1 LLARVTQ
8 AATPKQF
15 NLLACVSMAS
25 SIKKKNDILVLVS
38 HVPAKKK

>member
-1 LLARVTQ
+1 MWWQAHLLARVTQ

-25 SIKKKNDILVLVS
+25 STKKKMIY
-38 HVPAKKK
+38 

>member
-1 LLARVTQ
+1 LARVTQ

-25 SIKKKNDILVLVS
+25 SIKKNDILVLVS